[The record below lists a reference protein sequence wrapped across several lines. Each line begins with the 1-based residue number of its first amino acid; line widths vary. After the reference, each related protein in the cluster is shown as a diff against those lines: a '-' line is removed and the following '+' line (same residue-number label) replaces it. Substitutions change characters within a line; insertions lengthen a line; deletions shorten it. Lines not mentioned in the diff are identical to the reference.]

1 MEEFKRKS
9 KLDVRGNAK
18 AIARLRLVAERVK
31 KTLSTASQASLEVD
45 SLAEGVDF
53 QTTLTRAKFE
63 SLCDDLFRKCL
74 VPVEQVLK
82 DGKLT
87 RIDHDALMQQVGE
100 SAQRIAARLDMKKLL
115 KGYWPVH

>member
-1 MEEFKRKS
+1 
-9 KLDVRGNAK
+9 
-18 AIARLRLVAERVK
+18 
-31 KTLSTASQASLEVD
+31 
-45 SLAEGVDF
+45 
-53 QTTLTRAKFE
+53 
-63 SLCDDLFRKCL
+63 
-74 VPVEQVLK
+74 VLK

>member
-1 MEEFKRKS
+1 MKNIQEAKDPDLRACSAALQRAAQAARKT
-9 KLDVRGNAK
+9 
-18 AIARLRLVAERVK
+18 AI
-31 KTLSTASQASLEVD
+31 
-45 SLAEGVDF
+45 
-53 QTTLTRAKFE
+53 QTGTNLII
-63 SLCDDLFRKCL
+63 
-74 VPVEQVLK
+74 VK